1 VQSEHRTHAIVAAR
15 RLPGLFFPVLA
26 AAGLLTAAAGAAA
39 EDAKCIATLNK
50 NAARVAAAV
59 GKQIRSCV
67 RAADKSGANGANEC
81 SVADANGKL
90 ARAKQRTI
98 AQDVGGAQDACGGE
112 APAFLYRG
120 AAIANDV
127 ADDQVRVAAADLF
140 GPDLDAS
147 VVTDG
152 DKTKARCRDA
162 VYADATGL
170 FDATLAAWNACK
182 KRALAGGAASPA
194 QVQDACIQPGGPNV
208 VDPKEKLARRRG
220 KVFAD
225 VSKLCTEPAL
235 DTDALF
241 PGVCAIQADD
251 TEFAFCAVER
261 FQCEACL
268 ALRKIDAGLTVDCD
282 RFDDA
287 LTNGSC
293 GCGDE
298 AIEQDEECDDGNH
311 ASGDL
316 CSNDCQ
322 IEPAKAIVL
331 SNPCNG
337 GSTLTFDALLGI
349 GVLPVV
355 FTNFA
360 GFNTA
365 FDAAD
370 YQLVIY
376 DGLCDDIDP
385 GTETRLAGWISGGG
399 RALVAYWDLQGSTA
413 LQNALGVTAVN
424 YSEPFRDVY
433 PDLAGPASIFERYLD
448 VLQPLVAGDTGEEF
462 EIGQELTLT
471 RGGFLAARL
480 DTTSGPGAVAVTNG
494 GRTVAIGFT
503 PELLGVHDD
512 AAAALDADSDTIPDM
527 QEIWENLIS
536 IVFSAPP
543 DAS

>member
-1 VQSEHRTHAIVAAR
+1 VQSEQRTRVASGS
-15 RLPGLFFPVLA
+15 LPGLLLPILA
-26 AAGLLTAAAGAAA
+26 AAGLLAAASGAAA
-39 EDAKCIATLNK
+39 EDGKCIATLDK
-50 NAARVAAAV
+50 NAARVAATV

-67 RAADKSGANGANEC
+67 RSADKSGAPGADEC

-90 ARAKQRTI
+90 ARARQRTA

-127 ADDQVRVAAADLF
+127 ADEQVRVAAADLF
-140 GPDLDAS
+140 GPELDAS

-152 DKTKARCRDA
+152 DKAKARCRDA

-170 FDATLAAWNACK
+170 FDATLAAWNACT
-182 KRALAGGAASPA
+182 KRALAGGAATAA

-208 VDPKEKLARRRG
+208 VDPNGKLARRRD
-220 KVFAD
+220 KVLAD
-225 VSKLCTEPAL
+225 VAKRCTEPAL

-241 PGVCAIQADD
+241 PGVCAPQPDD
-251 TEFAFCAVER
+251 TAFAFCTVER

-268 ALRKIDAGLTVDCD
+268 SLRKTGAGLSFDCD

-298 AIEQDEECDDGNH
+298 AIDQDEECDDGNH

-316 CSNDCQ
+316 CSSDCQ
-322 IEPAKAIVL
+322 IEAAKAIVL
-331 SNPCNG
+331 SDPCNG
-337 GSTLTFDALLGI
+337 GSTLTFDALLGV
-349 GVLPVV
+349 GVVPAV

-360 GFNTA
+360 AFNTA

-370 YQLVIY
+370 YQLVVY
-376 DGLCDDIDP
+376 DGLCNDIDP

-424 YSEPFRDVY
+424 YGEPFRPVY
-433 PDLAGPASIFERYLD
+433 PDLASPASVFERYLD
-448 VLQPLVAGDTGEEF
+448 VLQPLVAGDTGEAF
-462 EIGQELTLT
+462 QIGQELTLT
-471 RGGFLAARL
+471 GGGFLAARL